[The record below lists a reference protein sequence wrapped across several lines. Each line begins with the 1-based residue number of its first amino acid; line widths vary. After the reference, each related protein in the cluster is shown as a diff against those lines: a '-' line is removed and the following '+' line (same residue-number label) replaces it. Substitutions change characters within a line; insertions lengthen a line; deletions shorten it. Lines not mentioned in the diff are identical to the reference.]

1 MGMKVTYQ
9 IQRLVIEGASH
20 AEAQR
25 VAEALRGRLSELS
38 AAGLAPRPGSIAR
51 LDGGVVSRPASAGQ
65 IGHHI
70 AGRIFSSLGG
80 GHRA

>member
-1 MGMKVTYQ
+1 MKVNYR

-20 AEAQR
+20 SDSQR
-25 VAEALRGRLSELS
+25 IAEALRGRLSELS
-38 AAGLAPRPGSIAR
+38 AAGLSPRPGSIAR

-65 IGHHI
+65 IGRHI

-80 GHRA
+80 GRRA